1 MVAYFEDD
9 NDDDDEEEDD
19 DDDSGG
25 ICSTGFGLATTRTER
40 CCCDNRKRPTIRS
53 RKHTIVSYRGVG
65 ETIFTREMRASPVS
79 THPSRSRR
87 SRNLPEYFV
96 ALLHNIMKLIVGAL
110 SLLICGGVHAFTTPS
125 SGGISGRNQ
134 ITTPSTELCSTA
146 PSKNNIV
153 GTVPKIANNI
163 LELIGHTPLV
173 RLNKVTAGCGAE
185 IIAKLESNNPAN
197 SVKDRI
203 ALSMINEAE
212 ARGDISPGKSTL
224 VEPTSGNTGIGLAMV
239 AATKGYKL
247 ILTMPESMSMER
259 RVLLKAFGA
268 DVKLTPAAKGMG
280 GAIARA
286 EEIANAL
293 GPDTAFLLQQFNN
306 PDNPK
311 VHRETT
317 GPEIWEDTD
326 GNIDILIGGVGTG
339 GTLTGCGQYL
349 KPRNPAMRIIAV
361 EPAESAV
368 LGGGKAGPHK
378 IQGIGAGFIPGNA
391 DTSLFD
397 EIVQI
402 TSDDAMAMA
411 RRLATEEGIFCGIS
425 SGAAVRAAI
434 DVGKRPENA
443 GKRIV
448 LIIPSFGE
456 RYLSTALFQNLWD
469 EAVALKAE

>member
-1 MVAYFEDD
+1 MKMILPLSAFALLGAANAFAPTQQQHHHHHDAIIVGRPIAI
-9 NDDDDEEEDD
+9 
-19 DDDSGG
+19 SG
-25 ICSTGFGLATTRTER
+25 S
-40 CCCDNRKRPTIRS
+40 S
-53 RKHTIVSYRGVG
+53 S
-65 ETIFTREMRASPVS
+65 S
-79 THPSRSRR
+79 SRS
-87 SRNLPEYFV
+87 
-96 ALLHNIMKLIVGAL
+96 
-110 SLLICGGVHAFTTPS
+110 TT
-125 SGGISGRNQ
+125 
-134 ITTPSTELCSTA
+134 TTELFSL
-146 PSKNNIV
+146 PPR
-153 GTVPKIANNI
+153 PKIASNI

-173 RLNKVTAGCGAE
+173 KLNRVTAGCGAE
-185 IIAKLESNNPAN
+185 IVAKLESSNPAN

-203 ALSMINEAE
+203 ALSMIQEAE
-212 ARGDISPGKSTL
+212 ARGDITPGKSIL

-280 GAIARA
+280 GAIAKA
-286 EEIANAL
+286 EEIVDSL
-293 GPDTAFLLQQFNN
+293 GPTGFLLQQFNN

-311 VHRETT
+311 IHRETT

-326 GNIDILIGGVGTG
+326 GKVDILIGGVGTG

-349 KPRNPAMRIIAV
+349 KPRNPDLKIVAV
-361 EPAESAV
+361 EPRESAV
-368 LGGGKAGPHK
+368 LSGGKPGPHK

-397 EIVQI
+397 EVVQI
-402 TSDDAMAMA
+402 SGEDAMAMA

-425 SGAAVRAAI
+425 SGAAVCAAI
-434 DVGKRPENA
+434 EVGKRPQNA

-448 LIIPSFGE
+448 LVLPSFGE

-469 EAVALKAE
+469 EAALLKAE